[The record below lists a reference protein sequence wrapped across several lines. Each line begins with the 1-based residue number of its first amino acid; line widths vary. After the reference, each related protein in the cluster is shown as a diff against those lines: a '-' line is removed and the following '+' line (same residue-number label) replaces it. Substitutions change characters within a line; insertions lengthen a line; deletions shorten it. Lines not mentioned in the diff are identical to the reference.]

1 MKSLATVLMAAALV
15 GLLCSIAATQ
25 DAGPSTTDKLRPDL
39 PLERQVP
46 ESTEEEPPP
55 EDPLPEDPPGVT
67 EPPPPETPVEEEPP
81 ANPPPEFFEEP
92 IEVGEVIFVIDRT
105 GSMRWPSKMS
115 IVDEGGNPVNNAT
128 KYDVARIELIKAI
141 NNLAE
146 NMKFALVCYATGGCT
161 SSVGDPYWANGG
173 GGQISGVWTHWPP
186 KNGEPAPIGSHRNDM
201 SNVPVWPASKTLMK
215 ATADNKANAVSW
227 SQARLS
233 NFEVSGGTCT
243 YEGMSAGLKMV
254 TPPPPGTGPGGEP
267 KKSATGIYLLTDG
280 APTHIAT
287 VAYALCRVYGSYD
300 AGQVANDGTW
310 TQQCMDLSKAKILA
324 ENVYNARIY
333 TLGMGMD
340 MSHPNAYVWNP
351 GKGDWDVYA
360 TEYNDK
366 CRQFLT
372 QLAETTGGHYREVSK

>member
-1 MKSLATVLMAAALV
+1 MKLFATVFMTVTLVILLCGIAAA
-15 GLLCSIAATQ
+15 Q
-25 DAGPSTTDKLRPDL
+25 DTGPGETPLRPDL
-39 PLERQVP
+39 PLEKPIPETAEDPPEEQEPPEQTPPGEEVP
-46 ESTEEEPPP
+46 PEEPPA
-55 EDPLPEDPPGVT
+55 
-67 EPPPPETPVEEEPP
+67 EEEPP

-92 IEVGEVIFVIDRT
+92 IEVAEVIFVIDRT

-115 IVDEGGNPVNNAT
+115 IVDEGGNPINNAT

-161 SSVGDPYWANGG
+161 GSTGDPYWANGG
-173 GGQISGVWTHWPP
+173 GGQISGRWTQWPP
-186 KNGEPAPIGSHRNDM
+186 KNGQPAPIGSHRNDR
-201 SNVPVWPASKTLMK
+201 SNVPVWPTSKTLIK
-215 ATADNKANAVSW
+215 ATADNKAAEVAW
-227 SQARLS
+227 SQQRLS
-233 NFEVSGGTCT
+233 NWEVSGGTCT

-280 APTHIAT
+280 APTHIGT

-310 TQQCMDLSKAKILA
+310 TQQCMDLSKTKILA

-340 MSHPNAYVWNP
+340 MSHPNAHVWNP
-351 GKGDWDVYA
+351 GKMDWDIFA

-366 CRQFLT
+366 CRKFLT
-372 QLAETTGGHYREVSK
+372 ELAEATGGHYREVSR